1 MTPRLR
7 SAIEEVLKWAHL
19 IVSQG
24 YEPIGELRRSFNVEP
39 SDDETIED
47 LRTEI
52 KSLNTRLDGLLATS
66 NVIAGQR
73 DALRAIVQRY
83 SESDHRHFSLCRDRF
98 YPSMG
103 MQDDRCNTCKAADQL
118 LESLK
123 PNTEGV

>member
-47 LRTEI
+47 LRAEI
-52 KSLNTRLDGLLATS
+52 KSLNTRLDDLLATS

-73 DALRAIVQRY
+73 DALREIVERYQTNCSQCDQRY
-83 SESDHRHFSLCRDRF
+83 CSVCIEAQKILASLR
-98 YPSMG
+98 
-103 MQDDRCNTCKAADQL
+103 
-118 LESLK
+118 
-123 PNTEGV
+123 TEQK